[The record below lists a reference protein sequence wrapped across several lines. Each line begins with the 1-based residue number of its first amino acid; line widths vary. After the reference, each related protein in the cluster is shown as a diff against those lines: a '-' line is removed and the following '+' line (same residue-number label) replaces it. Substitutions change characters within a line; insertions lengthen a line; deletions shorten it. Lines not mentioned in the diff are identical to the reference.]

1 MEHVK
6 VQGETVP
13 ALGFG
18 TWELRG
24 PDCREGVRHALE
36 LGYRHIDTARKYG
49 NEADVGR
56 GISDS
61 GVSRDEIF
69 LVTKIPE
76 GSLDRASVA
85 AETEA
90 SLRELATDHLDLLL
104 IHQPSSDV
112 PLEETLEAMREQQDA
127 GRVRHLGVS
136 NFDVDLMLQATGHAP
151 ILTNQIEYHPG
162 NRQDAIVE
170 AAREHDILVTAYSPL
185 DTGGLV
191 GDPTLEEIGRAYGKT
206 AQQVAIRWLLDQE
219 LVATIPRSGDPAHRQ
234 ENLDVFDFAL
244 THDDRRRI
252 AAFGEA

>member
-1 MEHVK
+1 MEHVE

-49 NEADVGR
+49 NETEVGG

-61 GVSRDEIF
+61 GIPREEIF
-69 LVTKIPE
+69 LVTKVPA
-76 GSLDRASVA
+76 SALDRDSVTA
-85 AETEA
+85 ATEA
-90 SLRELATDHLDLLL
+90 SLRELGTDHLDLLL

-112 PLEETLEAMREQQDA
+112 PLEETLGAMREQQDA

-136 NFDVDLMLQATGHAP
+136 NFDVDLMLQATEHAP

-162 NRQDAIVE
+162 NRQDAIVA
-170 AAREHDILVTAYSPL
+170 AARERDILVTAYSPL
-185 DTGGLV
+185 DTGSLV
-191 GDPTLEEIGRAYGKT
+191 GDATLEEIGRAYGKT

-219 LVATIPRSGDPAHRQ
+219 LVATIPRSSDPVHRQ

-244 THDDRRRI
+244 TDDDRRRI
-252 AAFGEA
+252 AALGDG